1 METIKK
7 MTEIKLYKSVANDYF
22 VLQKNSDV
30 PFYFKNEDLELLITK
45 LSELKEDI
53 NYKHIEIKI
62 YCYECDTVLEILDN
76 GTCYCKEC
84 DKFFSE
90 DEIRINCGI

>member
-1 METIKK
+1 

-22 VLQKNSDV
+22 VLQKNNDV
-30 PFYFKNEDLELLITK
+30 PFYFKKEDLKLLIEK
-45 LSELKEDI
+45 LIELKGEI
-53 NYKHIEIKI
+53 ISGHQRIKI
-62 YCYECDTVLEILDN
+62 YCYECETVLDVLEN

-90 DEIRINCGI
+90 DEIRVNCRV